1 MIGCVPVR
9 LVKNPRKATRR
20 SSLRTGLLLAVLL
33 LGLGSPASAQP
44 PTIDP
49 AAPVLNQP
57 FPMGMQRGTALDL
70 TLTGSNLND
79 PVQVL
84 TSFPASVT
92 IPTENNNGKE
102 AGKLLVR
109 LEVPKDAPIGW
120 HTLRLATVHGVSNFR
135 LFCIDDLPQIT
146 EENNNTRETAQAV
159 PIPCVVCGRIDAE
172 KSDFY
177 KISVTAGQRLCF
189 EILGRRLGSP
199 LDPMIRLIDPR
210 TGKPV
215 LWSDDAPGLSKDA
228 RFTYT
233 FKDAGEY
240 LLEVRDVR
248 YQGGGDW
255 FYRLRIGDFPA
266 AVTPMPLALRRGTT
280 GAIGFAGPSVEGV
293 PAVTVAAPSD
303 PDVRTIWLTP
313 VRPESGLPGW
323 PVALTVSDLE
333 EQIEQEP
340 NDEPSQANRVPLPGA
355 VSGRLEKKYDR
366 DHFVFAGKKGQR
378 IVIDAVTQEVHSPSV
393 VYLVLR
399 NAQGNQV
406 AASNPTADPA
416 RIDFTLPED
425 GDYTLAVEHLH
436 YWGGPDE
443 TYRVVLSLYEP
454 DYTLTAQLDRHDVP
468 AGGAVPVHVTATR
481 RDYGG
486 PIELAVS
493 GPPGVSGNAVI
504 PAGQTSTLLPVRV
517 PNDLAVGGYRL
528 SIIGKATL
536 GEKQV
541 VRKANVRPTVRE
553 ALGNLAYPP
562 IHLGEEI
569 VLGVTQ
575 PRPFSLVASYEQPE
589 GLRGGTVPV
598 AITVNKAEGFD
609 EEVTVALVAPAPVQ
623 GQQPAIPPA
632 SVKIPKGQN
641 QGRLELKPAGNA
653 PLGPQHLAF
662 SARSKH
668 QNREFLAYAVPDPL
682 PLVLPFE
689 LQVDAGSGQLHPAG
703 LRVGGP
709 TVGPYLLADLL
720 AGPMAPLS
728 FAALDLSLVEPA
740 RNKLTIKVTARR
752 RGGYNG
758 PIALEV
764 RNLPANVSAPKPTLA
779 EGQTE
784 AEIEL
789 TAAANAAVGSKGDV
803 NVLGTATGLGNQQNA
818 SANFTLT
825 VVK

>member
-1 MIGCVPVR
+1 MIISLPLHLGKSPT
-9 LVKNPRKATRR
+9 KATPR

>member
-1 MIGCVPVR
+1 MIGCLPLR
-9 LVKNPRKATRR
+9 LGNSPTKATCRR
-20 SSLRTGLLLAVLL
+20 FLRTGLLLGALL

-44 PTIDP
+44 PTVDP

-92 IPTENNNGKE
+92 IPTENNNGKD
-102 AGKLLVR
+102 AGRLLVR
-109 LEVPKDAPIGW
+109 LEVPKDAPLGW
-120 HTLRLATVHGVSNFR
+120 HTLRLATIHGVSNFR

-146 EENNNTRETAQAV
+146 EENNNTRETAQGV
-159 PIPCVVCGRIDAE
+159 PIPCVVCGRIEAE

-177 KISVTAGQRLCF
+177 KICVAAGQRLCF

-210 TGKPV
+210 TGKLI
-215 LWSDDAPGLSKDA
+215 LWSDDAPGLSKDS

-266 AVTPMPLALRRGTT
+266 AVTPMPLALRRGAT
-280 GAIGFAGPSVEGV
+280 GTIGFAGPSVEGV
-293 PAVTVAAPSD
+293 PAVTVAAPRD
-303 PDVRTIWLTP
+303 PDVQTIWLTP

-323 PVALTVSDLE
+323 PVALTISDLE

-340 NDEPSQANRVPLPGA
+340 NDEPSQANRVSLPGA
-355 VSGRLEKKYDR
+355 VSGKLEKKYDR
-366 DHFVFAGKKGQR
+366 DHFIFTGKKGQR
-378 IVIDAVTQEVHSPSV
+378 ILIDAVTQEVHSPSV
-393 VYLVLR
+393 VYLALR

-436 YWGGPDE
+436 YWGGPEE
-443 TYRVVLSLYEP
+443 TYRIVLSLYEP
-454 DYTLTAQLDRHDVP
+454 DYTLTAQLDRHDAP
-468 AGGAVPVHVTATR
+468 AGRALPVHVTATR

-493 GPPGVSGNAVI
+493 GPPGVSGSAVI
-504 PAGQTSTLLPVRV
+504 PDGQSSTLLPVRV
-517 PNDLAVGGYRL
+517 PTDLAVGAYRL
-528 SIIGKATL
+528 SITGKATL

-541 VRKANVRPTVRE
+541 VRKADVRPTVRE

-575 PRPFSLVASYEQPE
+575 PRPFSIVAAYEQPE

-609 EEVTVALVAPAPVQ
+609 EEVTIALVAPAPVQ
-623 GQQPAIPPA
+623 GQQSAVPP
-632 SVKIPKGQN
+632 VTIKIPKGQN

-662 SARSKH
+662 SGRSKH

-689 LQVDAGSGQLHPAG
+689 LQVEARGGELYPAG

-709 TVGPYLLADLL
+709 VVSAYLVADLL
-720 AGPMAPLS
+720 VGPMAPLS
-728 FAALDLSLVEPA
+728 FTALDLSTVEPA
-740 RNKLTIKVTARR
+740 PNKLTIKVTAKR

-779 EGQTE
+779 EGQME

-789 TAAANAAVGSKGDV
+789 TAAANAAVGTKGDV
-803 NVLGTATGLGNQQNA
+803 NVLGTATGLGNQRNA
-818 SANFTLT
+818 SANFTIT